1 MVVQLLLNLRV
12 DSPLVATTGVFCH
25 QGEQCS
31 SSVPILVE
39 GACAASVSD
48 TLPAG
53 EEGVVLTSCSSQSCS
68 YGF

>member
-1 MVVQLLLNLRV
+1 MVVQLLLNVRV
-12 DSPLVATTGVFCH
+12 DSPLVVTTGVFCH

-31 SSVPILVE
+31 SSVPVLAE
-39 GACAASVSD
+39 EACSASVVD

-53 EEGVVLTSCSSQSCS
+53 EGVVVMGCNSHSCS

>member
-12 DSPLVATTGVFCH
+12 DSPLVTSGVFCH

-31 SSVPILVE
+31 SSVPVLAE
-39 GACAASVSD
+39 GACSASVIDS
-48 TLPAG
+48 LPAG
-53 EEGVVLTSCSSQSCS
+53 EGVVLMGCNSHSCS